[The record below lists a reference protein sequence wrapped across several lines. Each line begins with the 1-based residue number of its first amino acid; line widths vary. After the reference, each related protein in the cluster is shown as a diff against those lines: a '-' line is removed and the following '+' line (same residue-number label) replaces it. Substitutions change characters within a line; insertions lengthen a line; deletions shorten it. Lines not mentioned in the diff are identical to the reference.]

1 MKHLP
6 YLILLLTGACTFVGE
21 PPARPERVEGYV
33 PVYAEASAG
42 EVKFTSPRTVKA
54 PGKIYTYGTYLLINE
69 VNLGIHVYENSNPAQ
84 PEPLGFLEIVG
95 NTDMAIRDN
104 ILYANHLGQLLAI
117 NVTNLSTPQKVG
129 EVTITRWL
137 LGVPPPARSYFQCV
151 EPANGIVIAW
161 KKETLRNPEC
171 YAH

>member
-1 MKHLP
+1 MKQL
-6 YLILLLTGACTFVGE
+6 YFIILLLSGACTFVGE

-33 PVYAEASAG
+33 PVYAEETAG

-69 VNLGIHVYENSNPAQ
+69 VNRGIHVYENSDPAN

-95 NTDMAIRDN
+95 NTDMAIRNN

-117 NVTNLSTPQKVG
+117 NVADLSAPQKVG

-137 LGVPPPARSYFQCV
+137 LGVPPPSRSYFQCV
-151 EPANGIVIAW
+151 EPNNGIVIAW